1 MDLEATAQALVTET
15 ALPEQ
20 VAAPEPQNDEPD
32 YGAVYDKLTAEE
44 PAEAEPEKAEEV
56 AEAPKAEEPAQE
68 AVDAPTDVPVALR
81 KHWQALPEDA
91 REAVLSSQREMSR
104 KLSDMGRQVQG
115 IAPIRD
121 VLVEAIK
128 ERPELAHMQPA
139 ELARDALTLARI
151 SAEFQRNP
159 IGAFHKLAEEKGL
172 TEALRKF
179 YGGQPQEAQQTASL
193 HNEIRALKAQLAQAA
208 SPEFIREQVSAV
220 TMQERMVAEVSSFAQ
235 EQEHWNA
242 EIPGLFDE
250 SGRQLTIQD
259 KLPRVIALAK
269 ESMPNASAKD
279 VLARA
284 YDLAL
289 QTYRPDLK
297 AKAQAAVEAAA
308 APDPERTQAAL
319 KAKSINVTG
328 RTTGKPRE
336 MSEEEMLAAVYDRAV
351 RK

>member
-128 ERPELAHMQPA
+128 ERPELANMRPD

-151 SAEFQRNP
+151 SADFARNP

-208 SPEFIREQVSAV
+208 NPEFIREQVSAV
-220 TMQERMVAEVSSFAQ
+220 TMQERVISEVQAFAATKD
-235 EQEHWNA
+235 HWA
-242 EIPGLFDE
+242 DVEPQMPGF
-250 SGRQLTIQD
+250 
-259 KLPRVIALAK
+259 IAKAK
-269 ESMPNASAKD
+269 ELAPELSAKD
-279 VLARA
+279 TLELA
-284 YDLAL
+284 YDMAFHAL
-289 QTYRPDLK
+289 QKIRPELK

-319 KAKSINVTG
+319 KAKSVNVTG
-328 RTTGKPRE
+328 RTTGKARE
-336 MSEEEMLAAVYDRAV
+336 MTEEEIYSAAYDRAV